1 VEKLPL
7 RKQLLII
14 KLFFNGF
21 SYDEIA
27 TKANVSKGS
36 VSNVISDLK
45 AGRFPEAG
53 DIPEQTELLR
63 ELAVDLKQSRLTP
76 GQAAVGV
83 IALSRFHEFGLEP
96 ADLQRFASVCHT
108 LIPDVGVQ
116 DFIRAVLSIDEVQKR
131 TGLDIDALEKKAQE
145 LEKSVVELEP
155 LAQQAAEYREQV
167 EGLASQRQRL
177 GDEVTELEG
186 RIKPL
191 TDKVTG
197 QEKREAELFHR
208 VQELEQ
214 RAQAADERLN
224 TARRDLEVLAGLG
237 FSIDGLSAFVQRV
250 SSIAQRYGIES
261 EALRE
266 RLLRELEQLEKGLG
280 LEALVETKQRELA
293 KTKRTLAKAQE
304 ELTALEAAL
313 QEFRHEHAAL
323 RAVIAQERKISA
335 RRLRLWLYLPEILS
349 LG

>member
-1 VEKLPL
+1 MTNALNCSWRCIVEKLPL

-108 LIPDVGVQ
+108 LTPDVGVQ

-167 EGLASQRQRL
+167 EGLASQRHRGYVQNVGLRCS
-177 GDEVTELEG
+177 GSG
-186 RIKPL
+186 RVKTHIPKMWVG
-191 TDKVTG
+191 K
-197 QEKREAELFHR
+197 EAVR
-208 VQELEQ
+208 C
-214 RAQAADERLN
+214 D
-224 TARRDLEVLAGLG
+224 T
-237 FSIDGLSAFVQRV
+237 S
-250 SSIAQRYGIES
+250 
-261 EALRE
+261 
-266 RLLRELEQLEKGLG
+266 
-280 LEALVETKQRELA
+280 
-293 KTKRTLAKAQE
+293 
-304 ELTALEAAL
+304 
-313 QEFRHEHAAL
+313 
-323 RAVIAQERKISA
+323 
-335 RRLRLWLYLPEILS
+335 
-349 LG
+349 